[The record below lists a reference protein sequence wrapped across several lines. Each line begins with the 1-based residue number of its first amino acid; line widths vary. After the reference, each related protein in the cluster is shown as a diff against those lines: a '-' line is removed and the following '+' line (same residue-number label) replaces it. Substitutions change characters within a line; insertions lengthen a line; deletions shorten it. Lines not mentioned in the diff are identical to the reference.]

1 MNLAQKVKLNV
12 RLNVPNRISWSLK
25 QTGGKSVNVCV
36 FLNKV
41 SKMLNVKRLT
51 YLPIQGFEVCSFFV
65 AGQKS

>member
-51 YLPIQGFEVCSFFV
+51 YLPI
-65 AGQKS
+65 